1 VPLDRNVWE
10 HRARVGMLW
19 LMKVTVNA
27 NQPASSAPNW
37 HAFVPLAALVIVLFS
52 SGCAT
57 KLVGKPDASAL
68 SAGKAYNRPYTVKGK
83 RYYPMASAKGYAEY
97 GIASW
102 YGWESGNRTA
112 MGEAFDPRRL
122 TAAHRTLPLPTR
134 VHVTNL
140 ENQRSVVVVV
150 NDRGPFID
158 NRLIDL
164 SDGAARKIGLR
175 RSGTARVKVVAIDAD
190 VSAR

>member
-1 VPLDRNVWE
+1 MHRFLAGMIWPMKITGNAE
-10 HRARVGMLW
+10 H
-19 LMKVTVNA
+19 
-27 NQPASSAPNW
+27 PAST
-37 HAFVPLAALVIVLFS
+37 ALVWHVCATFTTLVVVLFS
-52 SGCAT
+52 SGCT
-57 KLVGKPDASAL
+57 TLVSEPTPARKPDISAL
-68 SAGKAYNRPYTVKGK
+68 STDKAYNRPYTVNGK
-83 RYYPMASAKGYAEY
+83 RYYPMARAKGYSEY

-102 YGWESGNRTA
+102 YGRESGNRTA
-112 MGEAFDPRRL
+112 TGEDFDPRRL
-122 TAAHRTLPLPTR
+122 TAAHRTLPLPTK

-140 ENQRSVVVVV
+140 ENRRSVVVVV

-175 RSGTARVKVVAIDAD
+175 GKGTARVKVVAIDSD